1 MLDGLTWS
9 LPELWRKQRINSRVI
24 KSSNSC
30 RLRQPWEIGDK
41 LNGLCIS
48 QICWMLGSHLKNGRF
63 PDAEWVDSSH
73 TEVAQTMQ
81 KEE

>member
-1 MLDGLTWS
+1 MQVETALGNRILH
-9 LPELWRKQRINSRVI
+9 ELASEANTEKFQRDKQQ
-24 KSSNSC
+24 
-30 RLRQPWEIGDK
+30 LAGDK